1 MALYIKDILASIETN
16 APHALAEPWDNVGLL
31 VGDELRE
38 VHHILVALDPTNQL
52 LDEAISLKAD
62 TIITHHPL
70 IFHPVSAINTTDP
83 IGKIIEKA
91 LVNKISII
99 GCHTNLDNAAD
110 GVSHA
115 LATKLGLN
123 NLRPLLPTVSPA
135 GPGTGTGCIGN
146 PSQPVDTQNFLQRVL
161 DTLHIA
167 NISIAGPIPETTN
180 TVAVCGGSGST
191 FTEAAYKSGADLYI
205 TAEIKH
211 DIARWAEEY
220 NFCVIDAGHYATEQ
234 FAISLMA
241 EKLRTTASNKEWQ
254 LEITET
260 KTEKNPFTCI
270 GNNSFATNCNN
281 KNK

>member
-1 MALYIKDILASIETN
+1 MALYIKDILACIEHN

-38 VHHILVALDPTNQL
+38 VHHILIALDPTSQI
-52 LDEAISLKAD
+52 LDEAIALKAD

-70 IFHPVSAINTTDP
+70 IFHPVSAINTACP
-83 IGKIIEKA
+83 LGKIIEKA

-99 GCHTNLDNAAD
+99 GCHTNLDNAAG

-115 LATKLGLN
+115 LATALGLN
-123 NLRPLLPTVSPA
+123 KLSPLVPA
-135 GPGTGTGCIGN
+135 TPPAKPSTGSGCIGN
-146 PSQPVDTQNFLQRVL
+146 FLQPVDTYDFLQQIL
-161 DTLHIA
+161 NTLHIS
-167 NISIAGPIPETTN
+167 NINIAGPIPEKTN
-180 TVAVCGGSGST
+180 TVAVCGGSGSS

-241 EKLRTTASNKEWQ
+241 EKLRITASNKEWQ

-260 KTEKNPFTCI
+260 KTEKNPFICI
-270 GNNSFATNCNN
+270 GNNSFITDCNN
-281 KNK
+281 QK